1 MGRDGWHGD
10 RRAVRRRHAEHSLD
24 RELRRARRRRRGPS
38 GRHLRPRSEAQ
49 VLRPSPGS
57 LLPYRSAGLT
67 MSGTSSTDLPR
78 VTRQDGDTFIV
89 LAPGCVD
96 ELTSQLSRLGR
107 KRAFVVTGSTLASG
121 RVGHTVRNALGPMM
135 VGMFSGARPHVPV
148 ETAEQVAN
156 EAHSQNADALI
167 GLGGGSPIGT
177 AKAAV
182 YRLAGEAT
190 AGDVRWMVA
199 AIPTTY
205 AGSEVTPVFG
215 TTDVVHRRKEVVRNP
230 GIRPR
235 LVLYEPEL
243 AIDTP
248 PDLTAGTGI
257 NALAHCV
264 EGLYSSDAGDEERAM
279 AVRAATLLVD
289 QLPKAFARPDELAHR
304 YHLFEASM
312 LAGLVLTRAG
322 MGVHHGL
329 CHVLGGRYNAPHGV
343 LNAIILPHAMRFNL
357 PIAGRA
363 YRDLARP
370 LHVETD
376 SGDVGER
383 VCAAVSEFVRGLGI
397 PQRLR
402 DIGIPKMD
410 LPSVAEESLS
420 SKSVQANP
428 RPVTLQDA

>member
-1 MGRDGWHGD
+1 
-10 RRAVRRRHAEHSLD
+10 
-24 RELRRARRRRRGPS
+24 
-38 GRHLRPRSEAQ
+38 
-49 VLRPSPGS
+49 
-57 LLPYRSAGLT
+57 
-67 MSGTSSTDLPR
+67 MSGTSSTDFPR
-78 VTRQDGDTFIV
+78 VTRQDADALIV

-96 ELTSQLSRLGR
+96 EVASQLGRLRR
-107 KRAFVVTGSTLASG
+107 KRAYVVTGSGLASG
-121 RVGHTVRNALGPMM
+121 RVGQTIRNALGPMM

-156 EAHSQNADALI
+156 EARSLNADVLI

-182 YRLAGEAT
+182 SRLADGAT
-190 AGDVRWMVA
+190 AGDVRWIVA

-205 AGSEVTPVFG
+205 SGSEVTPVFG
-215 TTDVVHRRKEVVRNP
+215 TTDVARGRKEVVRNP

-235 LVLYEPEL
+235 LVLYDPEL

-279 AVRAATLLVD
+279 AVQAATLLVEH
-289 QLPKAFARPDELAHR
+289 LPKAFARPDELAHR
-304 YHLFEASM
+304 YHLFEGSM
-312 LAGLVLTRAG
+312 LAGLVLARAG

-343 LNAIILPHAMRFNL
+343 LNAIMLPHAMRFNL
-357 PIAGRA
+357 PVAGPTYAQLAPVFGLKAADSPRTGEAVCRA
-363 YRDLARP
+363 
-370 LHVETD
+370 VTD
-376 SGDVGER
+376 FIR
-383 VCAAVSEFVRGLGI
+383 QFRL

-402 DIGIPKMD
+402 EIGIPKTD
-410 LPSVAEESLS
+410 LPAVAADALQSQSVRR
-420 SKSVQANP
+420 NP
-428 RPVTLQDA
+428 RPLRDARDALQILEAAW

>member
-1 MGRDGWHGD
+1 
-10 RRAVRRRHAEHSLD
+10 
-24 RELRRARRRRRGPS
+24 
-38 GRHLRPRSEAQ
+38 
-49 VLRPSPGS
+49 
-57 LLPYRSAGLT
+57 
-67 MSGTSSTDLPR
+67 MSGTSSTDFPR
-78 VTRQDGDTFIV
+78 VTRQDADALIV

-96 ELTSQLSRLGR
+96 EVASQLGRLRR
-107 KRAFVVTGSTLASG
+107 KRAYVVTGSGLASG
-121 RVGHTVRNALGPMM
+121 RVGQTIRNALGPMM

-156 EAHSQNADALI
+156 EARSLNADVLI

-182 YRLAGEAT
+182 SRLADGAT
-190 AGDVRWMVA
+190 AGDVRWIVA

-205 AGSEVTPVFG
+205 SGSEVTPVFG
-215 TTDVVHRRKEVVRNP
+215 TTDVAHGRKEVVRNP

-235 LVLYEPEL
+235 LVLYDPEL

-279 AVRAATLLVD
+279 AVQAATLLVEH
-289 QLPKAFARPDELAHR
+289 LPKAFARPDELAHR
-304 YHLFEASM
+304 YHLFEGSM
-312 LAGLVLTRAG
+312 LAGLVLARAG

-343 LNAIILPHAMRFNL
+343 LNAIMLPHAMRFNL
-357 PIAGRA
+357 PVAGPTYAQLAPVFGLKAADSPRTGEAVCRA
-363 YRDLARP
+363 
-370 LHVETD
+370 VTD
-376 SGDVGER
+376 FIR
-383 VCAAVSEFVRGLGI
+383 QFRL

-402 DIGIPKMD
+402 EIGIPKTD
-410 LPSVAEESLS
+410 LPAVAADALQSQSVRR
-420 SKSVQANP
+420 NP
-428 RPVTLQDA
+428 RPLRDARDALQILEAAW

>member
-1 MGRDGWHGD
+1 
-10 RRAVRRRHAEHSLD
+10 
-24 RELRRARRRRRGPS
+24 
-38 GRHLRPRSEAQ
+38 
-49 VLRPSPGS
+49 
-57 LLPYRSAGLT
+57 
-67 MSGTSSTDLPR
+67 MSGTSSTDFPR
-78 VTRQDGDTFIV
+78 VTRQDADALIV

-96 ELTSQLSRLGR
+96 EVASQLGRLRR
-107 KRAFVVTGSTLASG
+107 KRAYVVTGSGLASG
-121 RVGHTVRNALGPMM
+121 RVGQTIRNALGPMM

-156 EAHSQNADALI
+156 EARSLNADVLI

-182 YRLAGEAT
+182 SRLADGAT
-190 AGDVRWMVA
+190 AGDVRWIVA

-205 AGSEVTPVFG
+205 SGSEVTPVFG
-215 TTDVVHRRKEVVRNP
+215 TTDVARGRKEVVRNP

-235 LVLYEPEL
+235 LVLYDPEL

-279 AVRAATLLVD
+279 AVQAATLLVEH
-289 QLPKAFARPDELAHR
+289 LPKAFARPEELAHR
-304 YHLFEASM
+304 YHLFEGSM
-312 LAGLVLTRAG
+312 LAGFVLARAG

-343 LNAIILPHAMRFNL
+343 LNAIMLPHAMRFNL
-357 PIAGRA
+357 PVAGPTYAQLAPVFGLKAADSPRTGEAVCRA
-363 YRDLARP
+363 
-370 LHVETD
+370 VTD
-376 SGDVGER
+376 FIR
-383 VCAAVSEFVRGLGI
+383 QFRL

-402 DIGIPKMD
+402 EIGIPRTD
-410 LPSVAEESLS
+410 LPAVAADALQSQSVRR
-420 SKSVQANP
+420 NP
-428 RPVTLQDA
+428 RPLRDARDALQILEAAW